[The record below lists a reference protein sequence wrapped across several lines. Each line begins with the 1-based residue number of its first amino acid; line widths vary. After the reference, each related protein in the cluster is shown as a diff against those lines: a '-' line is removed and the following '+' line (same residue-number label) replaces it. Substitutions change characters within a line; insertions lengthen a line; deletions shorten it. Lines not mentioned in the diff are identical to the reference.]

1 MKIVIDIPNYNLND
15 VKNGSIACG
24 RILEAVKTGTP
35 YEERPK
41 GEWIIDE
48 EWVTPTDDVNDD
60 YKVTTYTCP
69 FCGKVEYEPF
79 GYCRCGAKLEKGGAE

>member
-15 VKNGSIACG
+15 VKNDSIACSQ
-24 RILEAVKTGTP
+24 ILKAVKNGTP

-41 GEWIIDE
+41 GEWVIDE
-48 EWVTPTDDVNDD
+48 EWSVLEK
-60 YKVTTYTCP
+60 YKVTIYTCP

-79 GYCRCGAKLEKGGAE
+79 DYCRCGADMRKGDGEVN